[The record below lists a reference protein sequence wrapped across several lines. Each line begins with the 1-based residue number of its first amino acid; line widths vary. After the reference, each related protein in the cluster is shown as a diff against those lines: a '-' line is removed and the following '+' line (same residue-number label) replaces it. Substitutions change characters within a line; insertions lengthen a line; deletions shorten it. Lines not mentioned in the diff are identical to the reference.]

1 MTLAH
6 DKPYTADVTITRRMA
21 LRDFRQSASSF
32 LKFTTTSL
40 IVFKGQ
46 ADRLLAGDL
55 EEAMQSLL
63 ADEVEIGRE
72 FVASSDHTAA
82 ISTLS
87 VTNWQ
92 ALKLRFFAKE
102 HPERV
107 LETVI
112 ACRLTRLQFS
122 LPAIDC
128 RWAFD
133 ALLPAVDAL
142 PT

>member
-55 EEAMQSLL
+55 EEAMQSVGQ
-63 ADEVEIGRE
+63 ERMSFRE
-72 FVASSDHTAA
+72 
-82 ISTLS
+82 
-87 VTNWQ
+87 NN
-92 ALKLRFFAKE
+92 
-102 HPERV
+102 
-107 LETVI
+107 
-112 ACRLTRLQFS
+112 RLTTENMCLIATS
-122 LPAIDC
+122 
-128 RWAFD
+128 
-133 ALLPAVDAL
+133 
-142 PT
+142 